1 MTIRYLSYSHID
13 EDHPFYAV
21 LQSIYRVTEVGSNL
35 LVGDADGDLFVVSDE
50 DAEEYVSAGV
60 AVVFDG
66 LFGPE
71 LRITDKGRAYVQ
83 EVEDAIRAQLVT
95 NVPAGESQ

>member
-21 LQSIYRVTEVGSNL
+21 LSSIYRVTEVGSNL
-35 LVGDADGDLFVVSDE
+35 LVGDGDELFAVSDE
-50 DAEEYVSAGV
+50 DAEEYVSAGL
-60 AVVFDG
+60 AIIFEG

-83 EVEDAIRAQLVT
+83 RVEDAIRARLVT
-95 NVPAGESQ
+95 TVPAGEYQ